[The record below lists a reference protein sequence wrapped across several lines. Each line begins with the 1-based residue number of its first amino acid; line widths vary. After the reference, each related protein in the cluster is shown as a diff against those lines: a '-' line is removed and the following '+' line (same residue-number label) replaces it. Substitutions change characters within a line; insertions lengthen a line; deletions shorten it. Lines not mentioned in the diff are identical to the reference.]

1 MKRMCNSKS
10 KPPHYRKNV
19 ALKVSMSISHQPLP
33 GVIVWRLVPSRVDVP
48 VSIAEPQLQT
58 LNVIIDEENV
68 QLELQTTVLQKTCH
82 LQCKNEGKPSTA
94 WRNIV

>member
-1 MKRMCNSKS
+1 M
-10 KPPHYRKNV
+10 
-19 ALKVSMSISHQPLP
+19 
-33 GVIVWRLVPSRVDVP
+33 P